1 MANFDLIKTVTDI
14 RSELQASTA
23 YSHDSITEQCGL
35 EKEVWIKYY
44 YGGTLEERTFEING
58 AVGLGG
64 TASIMFYVENDDG
77 TYNVYRYNGM
87 LSVQRTIIENIK
99 HDVITN
105 LEDVITDLKE
115 FIGNK

>member
-14 RSELQASTA
+14 RSEIQASSA

-64 TASIMFYVENDDG
+64 YVISVVIVFALRVSPVINARSVLGDG
-77 TYNVYRYNGM
+77 
-87 LSVQRTIIENIK
+87 
-99 HDVITN
+99 
-105 LEDVITDLKE
+105 
-115 FIGNK
+115 